1 MEIRRSEHSQFL
13 SNSYLVADPE
23 SGSAFLIDGQGE
35 DAELVDAAKELGVT
49 PTHILLTHFH
59 GDHVILDRFTEAWG
73 ALPVLA
79 SADTAAQLD
88 GVVTETIA
96 DGRDVEIGSFTVTP
110 LATPGHAAGHLALLV
125 DGTDVFTADVL
136 FKGTVG
142 GTRAPGATG
151 IDDLRSSIMDTLL
164 SLDDDVVVHPG
175 HREPTTIGEER
186 ASNPFVRAWRG
197 DDPLGDEPVKVGG
210 QDATLLVWGPDYDG
224 TNKAYVRFADGSE
237 AVTGGSQVERGS

>member
-23 SGSAFLIDGQGE
+23 TGDAFIVDGQGE
-35 DAELVDAAKELGVT
+35 DAELVEAAQELGVT

-59 GDHVILDRFTEAWG
+59 GDHVILDRFREAWG
-73 ALPVLA
+73 DLPVLA
-79 SADTAAQLD
+79 SAQTAEQLGE
-88 GVVTETIA
+88 GVVTERIE
-96 DGRDVEIGSFTVTP
+96 DGDEVEIGSLTVKA

-125 DGTDVFTADVL
+125 NGTDVFTADVL

-151 IDDLRSSIMDTLL
+151 IDDLRASIMETLL

-175 HREPTTIGEER
+175 HREPTTIGQER
-186 ASNPFVRAWRG
+186 AHNPFVRAWRG
-197 DDPLGDEPVKVGG
+197 DDPLGDEAVKVGG
-210 QDATLLVWGPDYDG
+210 EDATLLVWGPDYDG

-237 AVTGGSQVERGS
+237 AVTGGSQVDRG

>member
-1 MEIRRSEHSQFL
+1 VTDTIE
-13 SNSYLVADPE
+13 
-23 SGSAFLIDGQGE
+23 DGE
-35 DAELVDAAKELGVT
+35 
-49 PTHILLTHFH
+49 PI
-59 GDHVILDRFTEAWG
+59 
-73 ALPVLA
+73 
-79 SADTAAQLD
+79 
-88 GVVTETIA
+88 
-96 DGRDVEIGSFTVTP
+96 EIGSFTVTP
-110 LATPGHAAGHLALLV
+110 LATPGHALGHLALLV

-164 SLDDDVVVHPG
+164 SLGDDVRVHPG
-175 HREPTTIGEER
+175 HREPTTIGAER
-186 ASNPFVRAWRG
+186 ADNPFVRAWRG
-197 DDPLGDEPVKVGG
+197 DDPLGDEPVTVGG